1 MSREI
6 QPRRIFTYNDKP
18 PAINQPVSSS
28 FSRDSLAAM
37 VIAAKLI
44 KSATQAARSSWFH
57 EPAQIMTYKLVAAI
71 EKEQNM
77 FFVVDAR
84 GVKSIL

>member
-1 MSREI
+1 
-6 QPRRIFTYNDKP
+6 
-18 PAINQPVSSS
+18 
-28 FSRDSLAAM
+28 M

-44 KSATQAARSSWFH
+44 KSATQATRSSWFH